1 MLTLEDL
8 RNYKPVIRTPIRV
21 KLNDKYTFHG
31 LPPPSSGLLVS
42 FILRLMNS
50 IIELNY
56 LFN

>member
-1 MLTLEDL
+1 MEDL